1 MYNNV
6 KVTLYFLSIHMIAIL
21 FHCCC
26 DFSPFLL
33 DNGRLINQSFAPS
46 IYQTIINQSY
56 FSPTLTCTERRM
68 KRQTDPSAAWQTH
81 WGDKEEKISMTR
93 LPATGKTGRQSEGSV
108 VLFFQIFKRL
118 FTLCVV
124 GIEISSLLQNF
135 TNSELMFHLCR
146 LLSFLS
152 VCTLI
157 ACRLLFILQVGFLFF
172 LSFLLFVHRLSFSTF
187 LFLLCSSLS
196 CR

>member
-1 MYNNV
+1 M
-6 KVTLYFLSIHMIAIL
+6 KVTIFYQYTWLQYYFIAVVISL
-21 FHCCC
+21 L
-26 DFSPFLL
+26 FLL

-81 WGDKEEKISMTR
+81 WGDKEEKN
-93 LPATGKTGRQSEGSV
+93 LNDKTASNWEDRQTERRVGCS
-108 VLFFQIFKRL
+108 FFQIFKRL

-135 TNSELMFHLCR
+135 SNSGLMFHLCR

-157 ACRLLFILQVGFLFF
+157 ACRLLFILQVGFRFVFF
-172 LSFLLFVHRLSFSTF
+172 VLSFLLFVHRLSFSTF
-187 LFLLCSSLS
+187 LFLLCSALS